1 MGNVVLVYGPS
12 GSGKSTSLKNFG
24 EDEIFLVNVQGKRP
38 PFRKSFKYS
47 YVPQVERDGKAV
59 DTVQTII
66 NALIKMDT
74 KGIRTAVVDDCGYLM
89 TQEFMAKHTQREGSK
104 QFDLYNEIA
113 DSIWN
118 LINTI
123 TRKLPEET
131 IVYLMF
137 HEITSDYGTTKIR
150 TIGRLL
156 DEKVCIEGMATVC
169 IRCMTDG
176 KRHWFSTQNNGAD
189 ISKSP
194 EGMLPPEM
202 PNDLKQVDSLIREYW
217 GFAPVGEQV
226 QVEAQ
231 PAEQP
236 AEQPK
241 EEPEETVIDD
251 IEF

>member
-1 MGNVVLVYGPS
+1 MGNCVLVYGPS
-12 GSGKSTSLKNFG
+12 GSGKTRSLKNFG

-38 PFRKSFKYS
+38 PFKKTFKYS
-47 YVPQVERDGKAV
+47 YVPQIERDGKTV
-59 DTVQTII
+59 DVVETII
-66 NALIKMDT
+66 NALVKMDT
-74 KGIRTAVVDDCGYLM
+74 KGIKTAVVDDCGYLM
-89 TQEFMAKHTQREGSK
+89 TQQFMAKHNQGGN
-104 QFDLYNEIA
+104 QFELYNAIA
-113 DSIWN
+113 DSIWR
-118 LINTI
+118 LINAI
-123 TRKLPEET
+123 SRKLPEET

-137 HEITSDYGTTKIR
+137 HEITSDYGKTKIR

-176 KRHWFSTQNNGAD
+176 KEHSFFTQSNGDD

-194 EGMLPPEM
+194 EGMLPPKI
-202 PNDLKQVDSLIREYW
+202 PNDLKLVDSLIREYW

-236 AEQPK
+236 EEQPK
-241 EEPEETVIDD
+241 EEPKEETVIDD
-251 IEF
+251 IVF